1 MKAYSNKLSYITVCF
16 GFIISALV
24 AWSIDELK
32 QESVKVQLEGEM
44 KEVSHHI
51 TREMFV
57 HFEALYGLQG
67 LFSGSTLVTQEE
79 FNRVASDSLS
89 RLPELDYLEWA
100 PIVAEKDR
108 AAFEQAQ
115 KMTAPGFRIQEPMV
129 SDAGRWVRAKPRREH
144 YPVVYHVNKGTPVTS
159 RMGADLAA
167 NTALNEAI
175 SRALETGSLAV
186 TEPLMIKVNT
196 TSHKAVL
203 AVIPVY
209 QVDNSRANGS
219 TGGRYSDDLGEPT
232 GVIVGRFTLDR
243 IMLDAMSGISSSG
256 LHVALMDTLT
266 LQQNDS
272 DKAILFSRHPVTG
285 PVLEMQQHYIINNVG
300 GRGWQLVIAPSE
312 NYMNDRKSELSYVV
326 LMAGLLISGLLAAYL
341 RLLSRRSFEM
351 SSMAQDRHQ
360 ALKEANKKLAHLSQ
374 TDGLTHIANRRFFDE
389 SFIQEWRRGKREQ
402 HPVALVLFD
411 LDFFKQYNDQYGHL
425 RGDECLRNIAEL
437 IGSVV
442 NRPGDLFARFGG
454 EEFILLLPNTPE
466 EGAMQIAEQCR
477 ELVESI
483 AIPHHKSS
491 ISEVVTIS
499 VGVCSLTPDN
509 TVTESDMLDLTD
521 QALYC
526 AKDSG
531 RNCVVSANEKNFTPR
546 EDGPINT

>member
-1 MKAYSNKLSYITVCF
+1 MKVYSNKLSYITVCF
-16 GFIISALV
+16 GFILSALV

-32 QESVKVQLEGEM
+32 NDSVETQLKSEM
-44 KEVSHHI
+44 KEVSYYI
-51 TREMFV
+51 SREMFV

-79 FNRVASDSLS
+79 FNRVANDSLS
-89 RLPELDYLEWA
+89 RLSELDYLGWA
-100 PIVAEKDR
+100 PIVADKDR
-108 AAFEQAQ
+108 VAFEQAQ
-115 KMTAPGFRIQEPMV
+115 RMTDPSFRIQERV
-129 SDAGRWVRAKPRREH
+129 ASDAGRWIQAKSRASY
-144 YPVVYHVNKGTPVTS
+144 YPVVYHVNKGVTVTS

-167 NTALNEAI
+167 NIPLNEAI
-175 SRALETGSLAV
+175 KRALETGSLVV
-186 TEPLMIKVNT
+186 TEPLTIKVNT

-203 AVIPVY
+203 AALPVY
-209 QVDNSRANGS
+209 QVDNGRAHERAGSRGN
-219 TGGRYSDDLGEPT
+219 DLGKPT
-232 GVIVGRFTLDR
+232 GIIVGRFTLDR
-243 IMLDAMSGISSSG
+243 IMLGAMSGISSSG
-256 LHVALMDTLT
+256 LHVALIDTVSLE
-266 LQQNDS
+266 QNGS
-272 DKAILFSRHPVTG
+272 DKAVLFSRHPVTG

-300 GRGWQLVIAPSE
+300 GRSWQLVIAPSE

-351 SSMAQDRHQ
+351 SSVAKDRHQ

-389 SFIQEWRRGKREQ
+389 SLIQEWRRGKRER

-466 EGAMQIAEQCR
+466 EGAVQIAEQCR
-477 ELVESI
+477 ELVESL

-499 VGVCSLTPDN
+499 VGVCSLTPDS

-531 RNCVVSANEKNFTPR
+531 RNCVVSANQKNFTPR
-546 EDGPINT
+546 EDESSNA